1 MISKNTW
8 RFFKADLIR
17 KYKEQISKKVYFKNN
32 GSLLSIALK
41 TDNKALFND
50 IMISPYVQEALAE
63 LDLYGYSPLH
73 YALFK
78 MDDSFERMTKKQQDL
93 MSIDEFGAPFLLTC
107 YQHLQKNATTYMMPK
122 YHKIYNRIK
131 DALKNVKNVDIQTD
145 DGETFLTTALK
156 YNDARM
162 CRLLLDKGASPLR
175 GAIRIRGDKLNALEY
190 ALYHNEVYAAKNIA
204 KYINLSDSEYAEAV
218 RKTERL
224 KNLKQLVLSEIQSYL
239 VVAGVFVLSGGIMHI
254 NQQIKSSSSRNS
266 ETVETKLDVPT
277 TTNNKA
283 KKIKTHLPKQLND
296 DTNGRTGR

>member
-63 LDLYGYSPLH
+63 LDLYGYFPLH
-73 YALFK
+73 HALFK
-78 MDDSFERMTKKQQDL
+78 TDNSFEKITEKGFDVMA
-93 MSIDEFGAPFLLTC
+93 IDGLGAPFLLTA
-107 YQHLQKNATTYMMPK
+107 YNHLQKNASTYMMPK

-162 CRLLLDKGASPLR
+162 CRLLLDKGASPLQ
-175 GAIRIRGDKLNALEY
+175 GAVRIRGDKLNALEY
-190 ALYHNEVYAAKNIA
+190 ALYQNELYTAQYLAKRANI
-204 KYINLSDSEYAEAV
+204 SDVEYTFALNKA
-218 RKTERL
+218 ERL
-224 KNLKQLVLSEIQSYL
+224 KNLKRVIFSELQSYL
-239 VVAGVFVLSGGIMHI
+239 IVAGMFILSGGATHL
-254 NQQIKSSSSRNS
+254 NNCFKS
-266 ETVETKLDVPT
+266 ETSIEPTMPMVKPKKSNAEKVGSYPQKQIETDVI
-277 TTNNKA
+277 NE
-283 KKIKTHLPKQLND
+283 
-296 DTNGRTGR
+296 R